1 MIKYSNEKDKCYG
14 VVGMAVGMTIWNAEE
29 MFIEVSLDES
39 GFDCLSFTR
48 DFLFIGDP
56 AISPTVSWQHRLNNF
71 RIMMGITISNV
82 LCRSMVLHKRQFDV
96 EDKQQLIKAFVEMG
110 DAEYSLSESECMG
123 YFNKSF
129 DYLVQVYNNR
139 RMQQKVK
146 EIAKVLSKERKMCAG
161 DICRSL
167 SEIIS

>member
-1 MIKYSNEKDKCYG
+1 
-14 VVGMAVGMTIWNAEE
+14 
-29 MFIEVSLDES
+29 
-39 GFDCLSFTR
+39 
-48 DFLFIGDP
+48 
-56 AISPTVSWQHRLNNF
+56 
-71 RIMMGITISNV
+71 MMGITISNV